1 MTETPAFSPPYL
13 HTGAGVPAIMRQVA
27 LALIPG
33 VVVYSLYFGW
43 GVILQ
48 CLLCVVYA
56 LAVEGLVLRLMRKNV
71 RLFLGDGSAVVTGL
85 LFALC
90 ISPFTPWWISL
101 LGIAFALICGKH
113 LYGGL
118 GLNPFNPAMAGYVF
132 ILLSYPAESNH
143 WPGREIPNLSEYISI
158 ILRGGGSAGST
169 IDAFSGASALN
180 EMKSRLG
187 DLQIISEILTSPGFG
202 HLAGRGAEWINLAYM
217 VGGIYLIL
225 RGVIRWHI
233 PAAVLAGM
241 FAGSAF
247 LATLDSE
254 LHASPIFHT
263 LAGGTLL
270 GAFFIATD
278 PVTSPETRNGCLFY
292 GFLIGL
298 LALLIRR
305 YGAYPDGIAFAV
317 LIANAAAPLITR
329 LTLPRLPGEL
339 R

>member
-1 MTETPAFSPPYL
+1 MTEAPAFSPPYL
-13 HTGAGVPAIMRQVA
+13 HAGANVPAIMREVA
-27 LALIPG
+27 LALVPG
-33 VVVYSLYFGW
+33 VIVYFFCFGW
-43 GVILQ
+43 GVVLQ
-48 CLLCVVYA
+48 CLLCMSYA
-56 LAVEGLVLRLMRKNV
+56 LAVEALLLRLLGKDV
-71 RLFLGDGSAVVTGL
+71 RLFLGDGSAAVTGL

-90 ISPFTPWWISL
+90 ISPFTPWWTSL
-101 LGIAFALICGKH
+101 FGIAFALVCGKH

-118 GLNPFNPAMAGYVF
+118 GRNPFNPAMVGYVF
-132 ILLSYPAESNH
+132 VLLSYPAETNR
-143 WPGREIPNLSEYISI
+143 WPGPEIPNLAEYISI
-158 ILRGGGSAGST
+158 ILRGEGSA

-187 DLQIISEILTSPGFG
+187 DMQIVSEILTAPGFG
-202 HLAGRGAEWINLAYM
+202 HLAGRVTEWINLAFAA
-217 VGGIYLIL
+217 GGIYLIL

-241 FAGSAF
+241 FISSAF

-254 LHASPIFHT
+254 LHASPGFHL
-263 LAGGTLL
+263 LAGGTML
-270 GAFFIATD
+270 GSFFIATD
-278 PVTSPETRNGCLFY
+278 PVTSPETKNGCLLY

-317 LIANAAAPLITR
+317 LIANAAAPLLTR
-329 LTLPRLPGEL
+329 LTLPRLPGEV